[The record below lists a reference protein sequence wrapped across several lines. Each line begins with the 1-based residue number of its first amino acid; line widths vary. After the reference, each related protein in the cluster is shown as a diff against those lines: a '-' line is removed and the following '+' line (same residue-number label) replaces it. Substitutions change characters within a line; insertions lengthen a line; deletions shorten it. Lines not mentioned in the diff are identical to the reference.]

1 MFRNGW
7 EALLDVWQW
16 SGGLSDCLEV
26 VERPSRMTVIGREA
40 CRMSGSGQEA
50 LLDFRQL

>member
-16 SGGLSDCLEV
+16 SGGLPDCLEV
-26 VERPSRMTVIGREA
+26 VERPSRM
-40 CRMSGSGQEA
+40 SGSGREA